1 MLYVHRRK
9 YTIYL
14 ETVRINYIFSDNVRI
29 LHVYP
34 TMSKKAKQLPNWLRR
49 TEASVVLILYNY
61 CTWTRSIWGCTLPH
75 KTSYWSSSS
84 VVIVLLHTA
93 LFNSN
98 FEILWKL
105 WNFWNFLKISSFW
118 IFFKSYE
125 IFEILWKFWIFKMK
139 FSIFKK
145 KWNFQ
150 IC

>member
-75 KTSYWSSSS
+75 KTSYWSSSN

-105 WNFWNFLKISSFW
+105 WNFWNFLKILSFW
-118 IFFKSYE
+118 IFLKSYE
-125 IFEILWKFWIFKMK
+125 IFESFEILWKFRI
-139 FSIFKK
+139 
-145 KWNFQ
+145 
-150 IC
+150 

>member
-1 MLYVHRRK
+1 MVILFIDNVMRTSSEIYN
-9 YTIYL
+9 YL

-49 TEASVVLILYNY
+49 TETSVVLILYNY

-118 IFFKSYE
+118 IFLKSYE
-125 IFEILWKFWIFKMK
+125 IFEILWKFWI
-139 FSIFKK
+139 
-145 KWNFQ
+145 
-150 IC
+150 